1 MDIANLIDL
10 ENTRVLDVTRNNQG
24 DLFITVETTC
34 YVSI

>member
-24 DLFITVETTC
+24 DLFITC
-34 YVSI
+34 DFK